1 MSKDFKMAR
10 EVTME
15 HIRNIGIIAH
25 IDAGKTT
32 ITERILYYTGIT
44 YKIGEVHEGTAT
56 MDWMQQ
62 ERERGITI
70 TAAATTTSWN
80 GYSIN
85 IIDTPG
91 HVDFTAEVER
101 SLRVLDGG
109 VVVFDAVAGVEPQS
123 ETVWRQADRY
133 SVPRIC
139 FVNKMDRAGADLQR
153 TCKMMVD
160 RLDASPAIIQLPIG
174 EEQEFKGVIDLIDMS
189 AWLFEGDK
197 GEESVRSEI
206 PADLFADAESARDT
220 LVEKVGE
227 VDDQIMISYIEGHE
241 VNSHELRAA
250 LRRATL
256 NNLLTP
262 VLCGSAL
269 RNKGLQNLLDAV
281 TGFLPSP
288 LDVPPI
294 IATVVNGKEE
304 EEEEEELKPTDDAPL
319 SGLAFKI
326 VSDPYV
332 GRLAYVRVYR
342 GVLKAGETILNTTTG
357 ERERVGRLL
366 RMHANEREEVDAIYA
381 GGIGAAIGLKKT
393 STGDTLCD
401 LIAPVLL
408 ESITFPE
415 PVMSVSL
422 EPASKEDQ
430 DRMGIT
436 LSKMSE
442 EDPTFRWRFDE
453 ETGQT
458 IISGMGE
465 LHLEVIVD
473 RMLQEHRV
481 DASVGRPEV
490 SYREAIGKPA
500 TAEGRFV
507 RQSGGRGQ
515 FGVVEIE
522 IEPLEGEGYE
532 FENRLV
538 GGSVP
543 REYVPAVKQG
553 IKEALASGPLAGY
566 PVLGVK
572 VALVDGAFHPVDS
585 SELAFKAAGS
595 IALREAI
602 RKASPYL
609 LEPVMK
615 IEIRVPDEHLGSVI
629 GDLNGRR
636 GQVLGTE
643 AFGKLQV
650 ITARIPLGETFGYST
665 DIRSLTQGRA
675 THSMEFDSYQQ
686 APKSIVGELTRQSV
700 GAPA

>member
-1 MSKDFKMAR
+1 MAR

-15 HIRNIGIIAH
+15 HVRNIGIIAH

-32 ITERILYYTGIT
+32 VTERILYYTGIT

-62 ERERGITI
+62 ERDRGITI
-70 TAAATTTSWN
+70 TAAATTASWD
-80 GYSIN
+80 GHTIN

-153 TCKMMVD
+153 TCKMMID
-160 RLDASPAIIQLPIG
+160 RLDASPAIVHLPIG
-174 EEQEFKGVIDLIDMS
+174 EEQEFKGVIDLTDMS

-206 PADLFADAESARDT
+206 PADLLADAEAARDT

-241 VNSHELRAA
+241 VNSHELRGA

-256 NNLLTP
+256 NNTLTP

-269 RNKGLQNLLDAV
+269 RNKGLQNLLDAII
-281 TGFLPSP
+281 GFLPSP
-288 LDVPPI
+288 LDVPPV
-294 IATVVNGKEE
+294 IAKVVDS
-304 EEEEEELKPTDDAPL
+304 EEEEELKPTDDAPL

-342 GVLKAGETILNTTTG
+342 GVLKAGETILNTATG

-393 STGDTLCD
+393 STGDTLCASD
-401 LIAPVLL
+401 APVLL

-430 DRMGIT
+430 DRMGTT

-490 SYREAIGKPA
+490 SYREAIGA
-500 TAEGRFV
+500 SSAAEGRFV

-515 FGVVEIE
+515 FGVVNIE
-522 IEPLEGEGYE
+522 IEPLEGEAYE

-538 GGSVP
+538 GGSIP
-543 REYVPAVKQG
+543 REYVPAVRQG
-553 IKEALASGPLAGY
+553 IQEALDSGPLAGY

-572 VALVDGAFHPVDS
+572 VALVDGDYHPVDS

-615 IEIRVPDEHLGSVI
+615 IEVRVPDEHLGSVI

-636 GQVLGTE
+636 GQVQDTE

-675 THSMEFDSYQQ
+675 THSMEFDSYQR

>member
-1 MSKDFKMAR
+1 MAR

-32 ITERILYYTGIT
+32 VTERILYYTGVT

-56 MDWMQQ
+56 MDWMEQ
-62 ERERGITI
+62 ERDRGITI
-70 TAAATTTSWN
+70 TAAATTASWD
-80 GYSIN
+80 GHTIN

-139 FVNKMDRAGADLQR
+139 FVNKMDRSGADLQR
-153 TCKMMVD
+153 TCEMMVD
-160 RLDASPAIIQLPIG
+160 RLDASPAIIHLPIG
-174 EEQEFKGVIDLIDMS
+174 SEQDFEGVIDLIDMA
-189 AWLFEGDK
+189 AWVFEGDK
-197 GEESVRSEI
+197 GEVSVRTEI
-206 PADLFADAESARDT
+206 PAELLEEAVAARDV

-227 VDDQIMISYIEGHE
+227 VDDQIMLSYIEGRD
-241 VNSHELRAA
+241 VNADELRAA
-250 LRRATL
+250 LRKATL
-256 NNLLTP
+256 NSLLSP

-281 TGFLPSP
+281 IGFLPSP
-288 LDVPPI
+288 LDVPPV
-294 IATVVNGKEE
+294 IASVVDSEE
-304 EEEEEELKPTDDAPL
+304 EVELKVTDDAPL

-326 VSDPYV
+326 VTDPYV

-342 GVLKAGETILNTTTG
+342 GVLRAGETILNTATG
-357 ERERVGRLL
+357 DRERVGRLL
-366 RMHANEREEVDAIYA
+366 RMHADEREEVDAIYA

-401 LIAPVLL
+401 QKHPVLL

-422 EPASKEDQ
+422 EPTSKEDQ
-430 DRMGIT
+430 DRMGTT
-436 LSKMSE
+436 LSKMGE

-465 LHLEVIVD
+465 LHLEIIVD
-473 RMLQEHRV
+473 RMLKEHRV
-481 DASVGRPEV
+481 GASVGRPEV

-500 TAEGRFV
+500 AAEGRFV

-522 IEPLEGEGYE
+522 IEPLEGEAYE

-553 IKEALASGPLAGY
+553 IKEALDSGPLAGY

-572 VALVDGAFHPVDS
+572 VALVDGAFHQVDS
-585 SELAFKAAGS
+585 SEMAFKAAGS
-595 IALREAI
+595 IALREAV
-602 RKASPYL
+602 RRAAPYL

-636 GQVLGTE
+636 GQVQGTE

-650 ITARIPLGETFGYST
+650 ITALVPLGETFGYST

-675 THSMEFDSYQQ
+675 TYSMEFDSYQQ
-686 APKSIVGELTRQSV
+686 APKSIVAELTRQSV

>member
-1 MSKDFKMAR
+1 MAR

-32 ITERILYYTGIT
+32 VTERILYYTGVT

-56 MDWMQQ
+56 MDWMEQ
-62 ERERGITI
+62 ERDRGITI
-70 TAAATTTSWN
+70 TAAATTASWD
-80 GYSIN
+80 GHTIN

-139 FVNKMDRAGADLQR
+139 FVNKMDRSGADLQR
-153 TCKMMVD
+153 TCEMMVD
-160 RLDASPAIIQLPIG
+160 RLDASPAIIHLPIG
-174 EEQEFKGVIDLIDMS
+174 SEQDFEGVIDLIDMA
-189 AWLFEGDK
+189 AWVFEGDK
-197 GEESVRSEI
+197 GEVSVRTEI
-206 PADLFADAESARDT
+206 PAELLEEAVAARDV

-227 VDDQIMISYIEGHE
+227 VDDQIMLSYIEGRD
-241 VNSHELRAA
+241 VNADELRAA

-256 NNLLTP
+256 DSLLSP

-281 TGFLPSP
+281 IGFLPSP
-288 LDVPPI
+288 LDVPPV
-294 IATVVNGKEE
+294 IASIVDSEE
-304 EEEEEELKPTDDAPL
+304 EVELKVTDDAPL

-326 VSDPYV
+326 VTDPYV

-342 GVLKAGETILNTTTG
+342 GVLRAGETILNTATG
-357 ERERVGRLL
+357 DRERVGRLL
-366 RMHANEREEVDAIYA
+366 RMHADEREEVDAIYA

-401 LIAPVLL
+401 QKHPVLL

-422 EPASKEDQ
+422 EPTSKEDQ
-430 DRMGIT
+430 DRMGTT
-436 LSKMSE
+436 LSKMGE

-465 LHLEVIVD
+465 LHLEIIVD
-473 RMLQEHRV
+473 RMLKEHRV
-481 DASVGRPEV
+481 GASVGRPEV

-500 TAEGRFV
+500 AAEGRFV

-522 IEPLEGEGYE
+522 IEPLEGEAYE

-553 IKEALASGPLAGY
+553 IKEALDSGPLAGY

-572 VALVDGAFHPVDS
+572 VALVDGAFHQVDS
-585 SELAFKAAGS
+585 SEMAFKAAGS
-595 IALREAI
+595 IALREAV
-602 RKASPYL
+602 RRAAPYL

-636 GQVLGTE
+636 GQVQGTE

-650 ITARIPLGETFGYST
+650 ITALVPLGETFGYST

-675 THSMEFDSYQQ
+675 TYSMEFDSYQQ
-686 APKSIVGELTRQSV
+686 APKSIVAELTRQSV
-700 GAPA
+700 GAPAQ

>member
-1 MSKDFKMAR
+1 MAR

-32 ITERILYYTGIT
+32 VTERILYYTGVT

-56 MDWMQQ
+56 MDWMEQ
-62 ERERGITI
+62 ERDRGITI
-70 TAAATTTSWN
+70 TAAATTASWD
-80 GYSIN
+80 GHTIN

-139 FVNKMDRAGADLQR
+139 FVNKMDRSGADLQR
-153 TCKMMVD
+153 TCEMMID
-160 RLDASPAIIQLPIG
+160 RLDASPAIIHLPIG
-174 EEQEFKGVIDLIDMS
+174 SEQDFKGVIDLIDMC
-189 AWLFEGDK
+189 AWLFEGEK
-197 GEESVRSEI
+197 GEVSVRAEI
-206 PADLFADAESARDT
+206 PEELLAEAVAARDV

-227 VDDQIMISYIEGHE
+227 VDDQIMLSYIEGHD
-241 VNSHELRAA
+241 VNAHELRAA

-256 NNLLTP
+256 NSLLSP

-281 TGFLPSP
+281 ISFLPSP
-288 LDVPPI
+288 LDVPPV
-294 IATVVNGKEE
+294 IASVVDSEE
-304 EEEEEELKPTDDAPL
+304 EVELKVTDDAPL

-326 VSDPYV
+326 VTDPYV

-342 GVLKAGETILNTTTG
+342 GVLRAGETILNTATG

-366 RMHANEREEVDAIYA
+366 RMHADEREEVDAIYA

-401 LIAPVLL
+401 QKNPVLL

-422 EPASKEDQ
+422 EPTSKEDQ
-430 DRMGIT
+430 DRMGTT
-436 LSKMSE
+436 LSKMGE

-465 LHLEVIVD
+465 LHLEIIVD
-473 RMLQEHRV
+473 RMLKEHRV
-481 DASVGRPEV
+481 GASVGRPEV
-490 SYREAIGKPA
+490 SYREAIGRPA
-500 TAEGRFV
+500 AAEGRFV

-522 IEPLEGEGYE
+522 IEPLAGEAYE

-543 REYVPAVKQG
+543 REYVPAVRQG
-553 IKEALASGPLAGY
+553 IKEALDSGPLAGY

-572 VALVDGAFHPVDS
+572 VALVDGAFHQVDS
-585 SELAFKAAGS
+585 SEMAFKAAGS
-595 IALREAI
+595 IALREAV
-602 RKASPYL
+602 RRAAPYL

-615 IEIRVPDEHLGSVI
+615 IEVRVPDEHLGSVI

-636 GQVLGTE
+636 GQVQGTE

-650 ITARIPLGETFGYST
+650 ITAMVPLGETFGYST

-675 THSMEFDSYQQ
+675 TYSMEFDSYQQ
-686 APKSIVGELTRQSV
+686 APKSIVAELTRQSV
-700 GAPA
+700 GAPAQ

>member
-1 MSKDFKMAR
+1 MAR

-32 ITERILYYTGIT
+32 VTERILYYTGVT

-56 MDWMQQ
+56 MDWMEQ
-62 ERERGITI
+62 ERDRGITI
-70 TAAATTTSWN
+70 TAAATTASWD
-80 GYSIN
+80 GHTIN

-139 FVNKMDRAGADLQR
+139 FVNKMDRSGADLQR
-153 TCKMMVD
+153 TCEMMID
-160 RLDASPAIIQLPIG
+160 RLDASPAIIHLPIG
-174 EEQEFKGVIDLIDMS
+174 SEQDFKGVIDLIDMC
-189 AWLFEGDK
+189 AWLFEGEK
-197 GEESVRSEI
+197 GEVSVRAEI
-206 PADLFADAESARDT
+206 PEELLAEAVAARDV

-227 VDDQIMISYIEGHE
+227 VDDQIMLSYIEGHD
-241 VNSHELRAA
+241 VNAHELRAA

-256 NNLLTP
+256 NSLLSP

-281 TGFLPSP
+281 ISFLPSP
-288 LDVPPI
+288 LDVPPV
-294 IATVVNGKEE
+294 IASVVDSEE
-304 EEEEEELKPTDDAPL
+304 EVELKVTDDAPL

-326 VSDPYV
+326 VTDPYV

-342 GVLKAGETILNTTTG
+342 GVLRAGETILNTATG

-366 RMHANEREEVDAIYA
+366 RMHADEREEVDAIYA

-401 LIAPVLL
+401 QKNPVLL

-422 EPASKEDQ
+422 EPTSKEDQ
-430 DRMGIT
+430 DRMGTT
-436 LSKMSE
+436 LSKMGE

-465 LHLEVIVD
+465 LHLEIIVD
-473 RMLQEHRV
+473 RMLKEHRV
-481 DASVGRPEV
+481 GASVGRPEV
-490 SYREAIGKPA
+490 SYREAIGRPA
-500 TAEGRFV
+500 AAEGRFV

-522 IEPLEGEGYE
+522 IEPLAGEAYE

-543 REYVPAVKQG
+543 REYVPAVRQG
-553 IKEALASGPLAGY
+553 IKEALDSGPLAGY

-572 VALVDGAFHPVDS
+572 VALVDGAFHQVDS
-585 SELAFKAAGS
+585 SEMAFKAAGS
-595 IALREAI
+595 IALREAV
-602 RKASPYL
+602 RRAAPYL

-615 IEIRVPDEHLGSVI
+615 IEVRVPDEHLGSVI

-636 GQVLGTE
+636 GQVQGTE

-650 ITARIPLGETFGYST
+650 ITAMVPLGETFGYST

-675 THSMEFDSYQQ
+675 TYSMEFDSYQQ
-686 APKSIVGELTRQSV
+686 APKSIVAELTRQSV

>member
-1 MSKDFKMAR
+1 MAR

-15 HIRNIGIIAH
+15 HVRNIGIIAH

-32 ITERILYYTGIT
+32 VTERILYYTGIT

-62 ERERGITI
+62 ERDRGITI
-70 TAAATTTSWN
+70 TAAATTASWD
-80 GYSIN
+80 GHTIN

-153 TCKMMVD
+153 TCKMMID
-160 RLDASPAIIQLPIG
+160 RLDASPAIVHLPIG
-174 EEQEFKGVIDLIDMS
+174 EEQEFKGVIDLTDMS

-206 PADLFADAESARDT
+206 PADLLADAESARDT

-256 NNLLTP
+256 NNMLTP

-281 TGFLPSP
+281 VGFLPSP
-288 LDVPPI
+288 LDVPPV
-294 IATVVNGKEE
+294 IANVIDS
-304 EEEEEELKPTDDAPL
+304 EEEEELKPTDDAPL

-342 GVLKAGETILNTTTG
+342 GVLKAGETILNTATG

-393 STGDTLCD
+393 STGDTLCASS
-401 LIAPVLL
+401 APVLL

-430 DRMGIT
+430 DRMGAT
-436 LSKMSE
+436 LSKMTE

-473 RMLQEHRV
+473 RMLLEHRV
-481 DASVGRPEV
+481 DATVGRPEV

-500 TAEGRFV
+500 AAEGRFV

-522 IEPLEGEGYE
+522 IEPLEGEVYE

-543 REYVPAVKQG
+543 REYVPAVRQG
-553 IKEALASGPLAGY
+553 IQEALDSGPLAGY

-572 VALVDGAFHPVDS
+572 VALVDGDYHPVDS

-615 IEIRVPDEHLGSVI
+615 IEVRVPDEHLGSVI

-636 GQVLGTE
+636 GQVQGTE

>member
-1 MSKDFKMAR
+1 MAR

-32 ITERILYYTGIT
+32 VTERILYYTGVT

-56 MDWMQQ
+56 MDWMEQ
-62 ERERGITI
+62 ERDRGITI
-70 TAAATTTSWN
+70 TAAATTASWD
-80 GYSIN
+80 GHTIN

-139 FVNKMDRAGADLQR
+139 FVNKMDRSGADLQR
-153 TCKMMVD
+153 TCEMMID
-160 RLDASPAIIQLPIG
+160 RLDASPAIIHLPIG
-174 EEQEFKGVIDLIDMS
+174 SEQDFKGVIDLIDMC
-189 AWLFEGDK
+189 AWLFEGEK
-197 GEESVRSEI
+197 GEVSVRAEI
-206 PADLFADAESARDT
+206 PEELLAEAVAARDV

-227 VDDQIMISYIEGHE
+227 VDDQIMLSYIEGHD
-241 VNSHELRAA
+241 VNAHELRAA

-256 NNLLTP
+256 NSLLSP

-281 TGFLPSP
+281 ISFLPSP
-288 LDVPPI
+288 LDVPPV
-294 IATVVNGKEE
+294 IASVVDSEE
-304 EEEEEELKPTDDAPL
+304 EVELKVTDDAPL

-326 VSDPYV
+326 VTDPYV

-342 GVLKAGETILNTTTG
+342 GVLRAGETILNTATG

-366 RMHANEREEVDAIYA
+366 RMHADEREEVDAIYA

-401 LIAPVLL
+401 QKNPVLL

-422 EPASKEDQ
+422 EPTSKEDQ
-430 DRMGIT
+430 DRMGTT
-436 LSKMSE
+436 LSKMGE

-465 LHLEVIVD
+465 LHLEIIVD
-473 RMLQEHRV
+473 RMLKEHRV
-481 DASVGRPEV
+481 GASVGRPEV
-490 SYREAIGKPA
+490 SYREAIGRPA
-500 TAEGRFV
+500 AAEGRFV

-522 IEPLEGEGYE
+522 IEPLAGEAYE

-543 REYVPAVKQG
+543 REYVPAVRQG
-553 IKEALASGPLAGY
+553 IKEALDSGPLAGY

-572 VALVDGAFHPVDS
+572 VALVDGAFHQVDS
-585 SELAFKAAGS
+585 SEMAFKAAGS
-595 IALREAI
+595 IALREAV
-602 RKASPYL
+602 RRAAPYL

-615 IEIRVPDEHLGSVI
+615 IEVRVPDEHLGSVI

-636 GQVLGTE
+636 GQVQGTE

-650 ITARIPLGETFGYST
+650 ITALVPLGETFGYST

-675 THSMEFDSYQQ
+675 TYSMEFDSYQQ
-686 APKSIVGELTRQSV
+686 APKSIVAELTRQSV
-700 GAPA
+700 GAPAQ

>member
-1 MSKDFKMAR
+1 MAR

-32 ITERILYYTGIT
+32 VTERILYYTGVT

-56 MDWMQQ
+56 MDWMEQ
-62 ERERGITI
+62 ERDRGITI
-70 TAAATTTSWN
+70 TAAATTASWD
-80 GYSIN
+80 GHTIN

-139 FVNKMDRAGADLQR
+139 FVNKMDRSGADLQR
-153 TCKMMVD
+153 TCEMMVD
-160 RLDASPAIIQLPIG
+160 RLDASPAIIHLPIG
-174 EEQEFKGVIDLIDMS
+174 SEQDFEGVIDLIDMA
-189 AWLFEGDK
+189 AWVFEGDK
-197 GEESVRSEI
+197 GEVSVRTEI
-206 PADLFADAESARDT
+206 PAELLEEAVAARDV

-227 VDDQIMISYIEGHE
+227 VDDQIMLSYIEGRD
-241 VNSHELRAA
+241 VNADELRAA

-256 NNLLTP
+256 DSLLSP

-281 TGFLPSP
+281 IGFLPSP
-288 LDVPPI
+288 LDVPPV
-294 IATVVNGKEE
+294 IASIVDSEE
-304 EEEEEELKPTDDAPL
+304 EVELKVTDDAPL

-326 VSDPYV
+326 VTDPYV

-342 GVLKAGETILNTTTG
+342 GVLRAGETILNTATG
-357 ERERVGRLL
+357 DRERVGRLL
-366 RMHANEREEVDAIYA
+366 RMHADEREEVDAIYA

-401 LIAPVLL
+401 QKHPVLL

-422 EPASKEDQ
+422 EPTSKEDQ
-430 DRMGIT
+430 DRMGTT
-436 LSKMSE
+436 LSKMGE

-465 LHLEVIVD
+465 LHLEIIVD
-473 RMLQEHRV
+473 RMLKEHRV
-481 DASVGRPEV
+481 GASVGRPEV

-500 TAEGRFV
+500 AAEGRFV

-522 IEPLEGEGYE
+522 IEPLEGEAYE

-553 IKEALASGPLAGY
+553 IKEALDSGPLAGY

-572 VALVDGAFHPVDS
+572 VALVDGAFHQVDS
-585 SELAFKAAGS
+585 SEMAFKAAGS
-595 IALREAI
+595 IALREAV
-602 RKASPYL
+602 RRAAPYL

-636 GQVLGTE
+636 GQVQGTE

-650 ITARIPLGETFGYST
+650 ITALVPLGETFGYST

-675 THSMEFDSYQQ
+675 TYSMEFDSYQQ
-686 APKSIVGELTRQSV
+686 APKSIVAELTRQSV

>member
-1 MSKDFKMAR
+1 MAR

-32 ITERILYYTGIT
+32 VTERILYYTGVT

-56 MDWMQQ
+56 MDWMEQ
-62 ERERGITI
+62 ERDRGITI
-70 TAAATTTSWN
+70 TAAATTASWD
-80 GYSIN
+80 GHTIN

-139 FVNKMDRAGADLQR
+139 FVNKMDRSGADLQR
-153 TCKMMVD
+153 TCEMMID
-160 RLDASPAIIQLPIG
+160 RLDASPAIIHLPIG
-174 EEQEFKGVIDLIDMS
+174 SEQDFKGVIDLIDMC
-189 AWLFEGDK
+189 AWLFEGEK
-197 GEESVRSEI
+197 GEVSVRAEI
-206 PADLFADAESARDT
+206 PEELLAEAVAARDV

-227 VDDQIMISYIEGHE
+227 VDDQIMLSYIEGHD
-241 VNSHELRAA
+241 VNAHELRAA

-256 NNLLTP
+256 NSLLSP

-281 TGFLPSP
+281 ISFLPSP
-288 LDVPPI
+288 LDVPPV
-294 IATVVNGKEE
+294 IASVVDSEE
-304 EEEEEELKPTDDAPL
+304 EVELKVTDDAPL

-326 VSDPYV
+326 VTDPYV

-342 GVLKAGETILNTTTG
+342 GVLRAGETILNTATG

-366 RMHANEREEVDAIYA
+366 RMHADEREEVDAIYA

-401 LIAPVLL
+401 QKNPVLL

-422 EPASKEDQ
+422 EPTSKEDQ
-430 DRMGIT
+430 DRMGTT
-436 LSKMSE
+436 LSKMGE

-465 LHLEVIVD
+465 LHLEIIVD
-473 RMLQEHRV
+473 RMLKEHRV
-481 DASVGRPEV
+481 GASVGRPEV
-490 SYREAIGKPA
+490 SYREAIGRPA
-500 TAEGRFV
+500 AAEGRFV

-522 IEPLEGEGYE
+522 IEPLAGEAYE

-543 REYVPAVKQG
+543 REYVPAVRQG
-553 IKEALASGPLAGY
+553 IKEALDSGPLAGY

-572 VALVDGAFHPVDS
+572 VALVDGAFHQVDS
-585 SELAFKAAGS
+585 SEMAFKAAGS
-595 IALREAI
+595 IALREAV
-602 RKASPYL
+602 RRAAPYL

-615 IEIRVPDEHLGSVI
+615 IEVRVPDEHLGSVI

-636 GQVLGTE
+636 GQVQGTE

-650 ITARIPLGETFGYST
+650 ITALVPLGETFGYST

-675 THSMEFDSYQQ
+675 TYSMEFDSYQQ
-686 APKSIVGELTRQSV
+686 APKSIVAELTRQSV

>member
-1 MSKDFKMAR
+1 MAR

-32 ITERILYYTGIT
+32 VTERILYYTGVT

-56 MDWMQQ
+56 MDWMEQ
-62 ERERGITI
+62 ERDRGITI
-70 TAAATTTSWN
+70 TAAATTASWD
-80 GYSIN
+80 GHTIN

-139 FVNKMDRAGADLQR
+139 FVNKMDRSGADLQR
-153 TCKMMVD
+153 TCEMMVD
-160 RLDASPAIIQLPIG
+160 RLDASPAIIHLPIG
-174 EEQEFKGVIDLIDMS
+174 SEQDFEGVIDLIDMA
-189 AWLFEGDK
+189 AWVFEGDK
-197 GEESVRSEI
+197 GEVSVRTEI
-206 PADLFADAESARDT
+206 PAELLEEAVAARDV

-227 VDDQIMISYIEGHE
+227 VDDQIMLSYIEGRD
-241 VNSHELRAA
+241 VNADELRAA

-256 NNLLTP
+256 DSLLSP

-281 TGFLPSP
+281 IGFLPSP
-288 LDVPPI
+288 LDVPPV
-294 IATVVNGKEE
+294 IASIVDSEE
-304 EEEEEELKPTDDAPL
+304 EVELKVTDDAPL

-326 VSDPYV
+326 VTDPYV

-342 GVLKAGETILNTTTG
+342 GVLRAGETILNTATG
-357 ERERVGRLL
+357 DRERVGRLL
-366 RMHANEREEVDAIYA
+366 RMHADEREEVDAIYA

-401 LIAPVLL
+401 QKHPVLL

-422 EPASKEDQ
+422 EPTSKEDQ
-430 DRMGIT
+430 DRMGTT
-436 LSKMSE
+436 LSKMGE

-465 LHLEVIVD
+465 LHLEIIVD
-473 RMLQEHRV
+473 RMLKEHRV

-500 TAEGRFV
+500 AAEGRFV

-522 IEPLEGEGYE
+522 IEPLEGEAYE

-553 IKEALASGPLAGY
+553 IKEALDSGPLAGY

-572 VALVDGAFHPVDS
+572 VALVDGAFHQVDS
-585 SELAFKAAGS
+585 SEMAFKAAGS
-595 IALREAI
+595 IALREAV
-602 RKASPYL
+602 RRAAPYL

-636 GQVLGTE
+636 GQVQGTE

-650 ITARIPLGETFGYST
+650 ITALVPLGETFGYST

-675 THSMEFDSYQQ
+675 TYSMEFDSYQQ
-686 APKSIVGELTRQSV
+686 APKSIVAELTRQSV

>member
-1 MSKDFKMAR
+1 MAR

-32 ITERILYYTGIT
+32 VTERILYYTGVT

-56 MDWMQQ
+56 MDWMEQ
-62 ERERGITI
+62 ERDRGITI
-70 TAAATTTSWN
+70 TAAATTASWD
-80 GYSIN
+80 GHTIN

-139 FVNKMDRAGADLQR
+139 FVNKMDRSGADLQR
-153 TCKMMVD
+153 TCEMMID
-160 RLDASPAIIQLPIG
+160 RLDASPAIIHLPIG
-174 EEQEFKGVIDLIDMS
+174 SEQDFKGVIDLIDMC
-189 AWLFEGDK
+189 AWLFEGEK
-197 GEESVRSEI
+197 GEVSVRAEI
-206 PADLFADAESARDT
+206 PEELLAEAVAARDV

-227 VDDQIMISYIEGHE
+227 VDDQIMLSYIEGHD
-241 VNSHELRAA
+241 VNAHELRAA

-256 NNLLTP
+256 NSLLSP

-281 TGFLPSP
+281 ISFLPSP
-288 LDVPPI
+288 LDVPPV
-294 IATVVNGKEE
+294 IASVVDSEE
-304 EEEEEELKPTDDAPL
+304 EVELKVTDDAPL

-326 VSDPYV
+326 VTDPYV

-342 GVLKAGETILNTTTG
+342 GVLRAGETILNTATG

-366 RMHANEREEVDAIYA
+366 RMHADEREEVDAIYA

-401 LIAPVLL
+401 QKNPVLL

-422 EPASKEDQ
+422 EPTSKEDQ
-430 DRMGIT
+430 DRMGTT
-436 LSKMSE
+436 LSKMGE

-465 LHLEVIVD
+465 LHLEIIVD
-473 RMLQEHRV
+473 RMLKEHRV
-481 DASVGRPEV
+481 GASVGRPEV
-490 SYREAIGKPA
+490 SYREAIGRPA
-500 TAEGRFV
+500 AAEGRFV

-522 IEPLEGEGYE
+522 IEPLAGEAYE

-543 REYVPAVKQG
+543 REYVPAVRQG
-553 IKEALASGPLAGY
+553 IKEALDSGPLAGY

-572 VALVDGAFHPVDS
+572 VALVDGAFHQVDS
-585 SELAFKAAGS
+585 SEMAFKAAGS
-595 IALREAI
+595 IALREAV
-602 RKASPYL
+602 RRAAPYL

-615 IEIRVPDEHLGSVI
+615 IEVRVPDEHLGSVI

-636 GQVLGTE
+636 GQVQGTE

-650 ITARIPLGETFGYST
+650 ITAMVPLGETFGYST
-665 DIRSLTQGRA
+665 DIRSLIQGRA
-675 THSMEFDSYQQ
+675 TYSMEFDSYQQ
-686 APKSIVGELTRQSV
+686 APKSIVAELTRQSV

>member
-1 MSKDFKMAR
+1 
-10 EVTME
+10 
-15 HIRNIGIIAH
+15 
-25 IDAGKTT
+25 
-32 ITERILYYTGIT
+32 
-44 YKIGEVHEGTAT
+44 
-56 MDWMQQ
+56 
-62 ERERGITI
+62 
-70 TAAATTTSWN
+70 
-80 GYSIN
+80 
-85 IIDTPG
+85 
-91 HVDFTAEVER
+91 
-101 SLRVLDGG
+101 DG
-109 VVVFDAVAGVEPQS
+109 VAGVEPQT

-139 FVNKMDRAGADLQR
+139 FVNKMDRAGANLQR

-160 RLDASPAIIQLPIG
+160 RLDASPAIVHLPIG
-174 EEQEFKGVIDLIDMS
+174 EEQEFKGVIDLTDMS

-206 PADLFADAESARDT
+206 PADLLADAESARDT

-256 NNLLTP
+256 SNLLTP

-281 TGFLPSP
+281 IGFLPSP
-288 LDVPPI
+288 LDVPPV
-294 IATVVNGKEE
+294 IANVVDSEE
-304 EEEEEELKPTDDAPL
+304 KEELKPTDDAPL

-342 GVLKAGETILNTTTG
+342 GILKTGETILNTATG

-393 STGDTLCD
+393 STGDTLC
-401 LIAPVLL
+401 AQSTPVLL

-430 DRMGIT
+430 DRMGTT

-473 RMLQEHRV
+473 RMLLEHRV
-481 DASVGRPEV
+481 DATVGRPEV

-500 TAEGRFV
+500 AAEGRFV

-522 IEPLEGEGYE
+522 IEPLEGEVYE

-543 REYVPAVKQG
+543 REYVPAVRQG
-553 IKEALASGPLAGY
+553 IQEALDSGPLAGY

-572 VALVDGAFHPVDS
+572 VALVDGDYHPVDS